1 MGFAIAEYSA
11 HLWTKKRADERILTA
26 DLISLRVSL
35 FSTPT
40 PEAALSAWPTEI
52 AHLQRIGRDQ
62 QADKLQ
68 ANFEKLRALTELE
81 KRGVEGWR
89 GKRVRVTARGRLR
102 RAETIRARSSV
113 IGARTLGQTASDGAL
128 AQGPRPSVG
137 AN

>member
-35 FSTPT
+35 FSTST

-68 ANFEKLRALTELE
+68 ANFEKLRALTEVE
-81 KRGVEGWR
+81 KRKE
-89 GKRVRVTARGRLR
+89 
-102 RAETIRARSSV
+102 
-113 IGARTLGQTASDGAL
+113 
-128 AQGPRPSVG
+128 
-137 AN
+137 